1 MPADCQEKL
10 VDARWLEPPEPL
22 ERVLTALDGLLPGE
36 RLRFLIHI
44 EPHPL
49 YAILAR
55 NGFLHETEIEDD
67 GTVAI
72 LIWHKQDRAV

>member
-1 MPADCQEKL
+1 MQADCKEKL

-22 ERVLTALDGLLPGE
+22 ERVLTALDELAPGE

-55 NGFLHETEIEDD
+55 NGYSYRTELADD
-67 GTVAI
+67 GTLVI
-72 LIWHKQDRAV
+72 SIWRHGERG